1 MGANISTLF
10 CYLFL
15 LFRNDFVHK
24 VLPGFGTVDEIFSL
38 IYLLLFSPH
47 QCMHFQAAVS
57 RGQMQALKDA
67 LISIELIFHV

>member
-1 MGANISTLF
+1 M
-10 CYLFL
+10 
-15 LFRNDFVHK
+15 HK

-57 RGQMQALKDA
+57 RGQMQALNDA